1 MFDEK
6 IGSKTRNVAMII
18 MACCVLHNICEIH
31 GEEIDDTWL
40 EDNENHPHPQ
50 PNNESS

>member
-1 MFDEK
+1 
-6 IGSKTRNVAMII
+6 MII

-40 EDNENHPHPQ
+40 EDNENHPHPTLNPIMKVLKIQ
-50 PNNESS
+50 HKKSL